1 MKKAKYILLGGI
13 ILIMLG
19 LGIQVNAQDLDLSGI
34 ELPNMPTIDKPI
46 KEMTKTEIQAIYNA
60 QKPASMAKAEPIE
73 STEPDLSGLAS
84 ILNVIQEILQ
94 KIKNLF

>member
-19 LGIQVNAQDLDLSGI
+19 LGIQVDAQNLDLSGI
-34 ELPNMPTIDKPI
+34 ELPNIPTIDKPI

-60 QKPASMAKAEPIE
+60 QKLASMSQAEPVE
-73 STEPDLSGLAS
+73 
-84 ILNVIQEILQ
+84 
-94 KIKNLF
+94 